1 MMNYYQLTHGLEEV
15 NSEEEEVEESEVE
28 SSQKTHPK
36 KEEQE
41 EFRRDVGSKSRGG
54 EGGGGGEGQ
63 QGLAGLE
70 LALGGSL
77 AQDTITDFMRERQRN
92 CVRGGGDGKRDG
104 EGADQRAGRG
114 GVGGGGGGGGGGL
127 SGVVMR
133 KKPGSGHPGGGGSIG
148 RRASQR
154 FSRIL
159 EGCHQY
165 QSTFEDIRRSS

>member
-1 MMNYYQLTHGLEEV
+1 MNYYQLTHGLEEV

-41 EFRRDVGSKSRGG
+41 EFKRDVGSKSRGG
-54 EGGGGGEGQ
+54 EGGGGGGEGRGEGH

-77 AQDTITDFMRERQRN
+77 AQDTITDFMRERERN
-92 CVRGGGDGKRDG
+92 CVR
-104 EGADQRAGRG
+104 
-114 GVGGGGGGGGGGL
+114 GGGGL

-165 QSTFEDIRRSS
+165 QYQSAFEDIIRRSS

>member
-1 MMNYYQLTHGLEEV
+1 M
-15 NSEEEEVEESEVE
+15 
-28 SSQKTHPK
+28 
-36 KEEQE
+36 
-41 EFRRDVGSKSRGG
+41 G
-54 EGGGGGEGQ
+54 EGRGEGH

-77 AQDTITDFMRERQRN
+77 AQDTITDFMRERERN
-92 CVRGGGDGKRDG
+92 CVRGGGGGKRDG
-104 EGADQRAGRG
+104 EGADQRAGRC
-114 GVGGGGGGGGGGL
+114 GVVGVGGGGGGGGGL

-165 QSTFEDIRRSS
+165 QYQSTFEDIRRSSS